1 MSEITPRDIGR
12 KFEEEFVRIANCNG
26 YSARQIHGHKPHDA
40 VVSGLRVQCK
50 DKAFHEQGRVR
61 IAKGQK
67 RYRHGD
73 WDVLALRFEG
83 NLYLI
88 PEHRLRMPGGTMKT
102 VIRPRFFTRF
112 IDAWSVFDGAERQH
126 EERMLFDIYEEA
138 KDGTHP

>member
-1 MSEITPRDIGR
+1 MSYSSPRDIGS
-12 KFEEEFVRIANCNG
+12 KFEAEFVAMANRNG
-26 YSARQIHGHKPHDA
+26 YSAKQIHGSKPHDA

-50 DKAFHEQGRVR
+50 EKAFHEQGRVR

-73 WDVLALRFEG
+73 WDVLALRFQG

-88 PEHRLRMPGGTMKT
+88 PEYRLRMPGGTIKT

-112 IDAWSVFDGAERQH
+112 IEAWSVFDGAERQQ
-126 EERMLFDIYEEA
+126 EERMLFDINEDSN
-138 KDGTHP
+138 DGR

>member
-1 MSEITPRDIGR
+1 MSSSTPRDIGS
-12 KFEEEFVRIANCNG
+12 KFEAEFVAMAISHG
-26 YSARQIHGHKPHDA
+26 YSAKQIHGSKPHDA

-50 DKAFHEQGRVR
+50 EKSFHEQGRVR

-73 WDVLALRFEG
+73 WDVLALRFQD

-88 PEHRLRMPGGTMKT
+88 PSHRLRMPGGTIKT

-138 KDGTHP
+138 TDGF